1 MSLHKLAKQ
10 VAAHGRG
17 DDTVLIHMTP
27 AEVGG
32 LQALAMAHGGSLSIN
47 PHTGLPEAGFLK
59 SILPMLAGAVV
70 SFIPGLQGLGM
81 QLLLAQAA
89 AGAAAQG
96 AATGDWR
103 GKNLLLGALGGWG
116 GGGLGKALAGAGAG
130 ALGGPTAGAA
140 RLGSMAAQSGAATTG
155 LTGLTNAARGIG
167 AAVMNPNTIG
177 KQVLAETG
185 KARLAAASLP
195 TLNAAMTVPRL
206 KGDNTP
212 QPEYQMFNYELER
225 NPNWTAG
232 GTEPYF
238 SKQRFGGPQTTKQNP
253 FSPTYAAYDK
263 KGVGIGAP
271 GPSPMEQFLAA
282 QKAPQT
288 AVPEVTPQQYMIDA
302 GMLGPIA
309 PAPVMTAAA
318 GGAVPSLS
326 NYIGGLNAMRPPP
339 VKSYTAP
346 VAPDM
351 YSGNNIKYL
360 MNNPLEAGPSMRARD
375 MNYGLNPTFGGKM
388 MRLAEGGRLI
398 DGPGDGVSDDIPAE
412 IDMGDGTKQPARL
425 AKGEFVIDAQT
436 VAKAGNGSTEAGA
449 KKFLKMMD
457 RIHAIPTRPGKN
469 LNAEKYMPA

>member
-318 GGAVPSLS
+318 GGAVPSLD
-326 NYIGGLNAMRPPP
+326 NYFNR
-339 VKSYTAP
+339 
-346 VAPDM
+346 
-351 YSGNNIKYL
+351 
-360 MNNPLEAGPSMRARD
+360 
-375 MNYGLNPTFGGKM
+375 
-388 MRLAEGGRLI
+388 GRLI

-436 VAKAGNGSTEAGA
+436 VAKMGNGSTEAGA